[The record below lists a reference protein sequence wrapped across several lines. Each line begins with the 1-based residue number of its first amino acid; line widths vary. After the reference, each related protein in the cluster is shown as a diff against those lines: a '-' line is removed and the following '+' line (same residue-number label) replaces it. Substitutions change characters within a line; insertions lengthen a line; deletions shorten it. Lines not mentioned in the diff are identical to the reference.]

1 MTGKSGL
8 RERRV
13 NRPSCNYRCADGR
26 YRRKRCGK
34 LFKRRPRGVA
44 TRRRRAAAR
53 QAELDPSVYSDDW
66 KANKKLSLNGFH
78 HKRINHDKTLI
89 DCRRRLTAYHDGF
102 KRNGRLLITER
113 SFSFNHRDADNTL
126 NHLRSRLRAWS

>member
-1 MTGKSGL
+1 M

-53 QAELDPSVYSDDW
+53 QAALDMIVYSDDW

-78 HKRINHDKTLI
+78 HKRINHDKTLVNGKVHI
-89 DCRRRLTAYHDGF
+89 NGLETSGTTPSAAKKPTTTASSVTADSLSV
-102 KRNGRLLITER
+102 KGRSASTIETPKTR
-113 SFSFNHRDADNTL
+113 
-126 NHLRSRLRAWS
+126 